1 MGLNDCLYPN
11 KHRWSW
17 GFSQKRCHKFDWY
30 GSEPVYHASGDWN
43 CGAFWETYQYHWHVD
58 SCVQR
63 NYYVCEMAQVWM
75 FSSIYRNWK
84 VLFLYF
90 ISKNATTISMVL
102 WNFELIL
109 LFAVMFLLIH
119 FPALKNEIVYPFISS
134 IIKFFWKFDFDGFF
148 RCWCSHVLITKIFFI
163 FSGKA
168 L

>member
-102 WNFELIL
+102 WNFELFIICRNVFTFSFYSFKKMKLYIL
-109 LFAVMFLLIH
+109 LYLLLLNFFENSILMGFLD
-119 FPALKNEIVYPFISS
+119 VDVRMY
-134 IIKFFWKFDFDGFF
+134 
-148 RCWCSHVLITKIFFI
+148 
-163 FSGKA
+163 
-168 L
+168 

>member
-1 MGLNDCLYPN
+1 MFLIIQPPCVIYNYVRVNKFVSLTVKGGAWMGLNDCLYPN

-75 FSSIYRNWK
+75 FYSIYRNWK

-90 ISKNATTISMVL
+90 TSKNATTISIVL
-102 WNFELIL
+102 
-109 LFAVMFLLIH
+109 
-119 FPALKNEIVYPFISS
+119 
-134 IIKFFWKFDFDGFF
+134 
-148 RCWCSHVLITKIFFI
+148 
-163 FSGKA
+163 
-168 L
+168 

>member
-75 FSSIYRNWK
+75 FYSIYRNWK
-84 VLFLYF
+84 VLFFYFTAKMLPQYLWFYQILNFFIVCRNVFTYSFYSFKKMKLY
-90 ISKNATTISMVL
+90 
-102 WNFELIL
+102 IL
-109 LFAVMFLLIH
+109 LYLL
-119 FPALKNEIVYPFISS
+119 LLN
-134 IIKFFWKFDFDGFF
+134 FFWKFDFDGFF

>member
-1 MGLNDCLYPN
+1 MRVNKFVYLTVKGGAWMGLNDCLYPN

-75 FSSIYRNWK
+75 FYSIYRNWK
-84 VLFLYF
+84 VLFFLLYQQRCYHNIYGF
-90 ISKNATTISMVL
+90 IKFWT
-102 WNFELIL
+102 FL

-119 FPALKNEIVYPFISS
+119 FTA
-134 IIKFFWKFDFDGFF
+134 
-148 RCWCSHVLITKIFFI
+148 
-163 FSGKA
+163 
-168 L
+168 

>member
-1 MGLNDCLYPN
+1 MFLIIQPPQLTVHVIYNYVRVNKFVPLTVKGGAWMGLNDCLYPN

-75 FSSIYRNWK
+75 FYSIYRNLK
-84 VLFLYF
+84 VLF
-90 ISKNATTISMVL
+90 
-102 WNFELIL
+102 
-109 LFAVMFLLIH
+109 FLLYQQRCYHNIYG
-119 FPALKNEIVYPFISS
+119 F
-134 IIKFFWKFDFDGFF
+134 IKF
-148 RCWCSHVLITKIFFI
+148 
-163 FSGKA
+163 
-168 L
+168 

>member
-75 FSSIYRNWK
+75 FYSIYRNWK

-90 ISKNATTISMVL
+90 TSKNAITISMV
-102 WNFELIL
+102 WTFL
-109 LFAVMFLLIH
+109 LFAVMFLLFH
-119 FPALKNEIVYPFISS
+119 FTALKKWNCISFY
-134 IIKFFWKFDFDGFF
+134 IFYYY
-148 RCWCSHVLITKIFFI
+148 IFFENSI
-163 FSGKA
+163 LMGF
-168 L
+168 LDVDVRMY